1 MNLRG
6 GVTLITGGGH
16 RLGRAIALE
25 LAARGAN
32 VAIHYHRSELA
43 AAETEKRARALGVAS
58 MRAGADAADAGAV
71 RAMLDR
77 VRRTLGPV
85 DAWVA
90 GAGVFRRTP
99 PSAVA
104 PADWTDMMRGN
115 YETFRVP
122 AEQIAPAMI
131 ARGSGSIVAI
141 GDVAALRPWT
151 EYLPYCVSKSRLLH
165 RVRQLARQLAPA
177 VRVNAVLPGPV
188 LFPENYPDEARQRE
202 LANTLLG
209 REGSAADIARAVAFL
224 LENDYLTGTLLA
236 VDGGRLL
243 V

>member
-1 MNLRG
+1 MKLSAK
-6 GVTLITGGGH
+6 VALITGGGH

-32 VAIHYHRSELA
+32 VAVHYHRSED
-43 AAETEKRARALGVAS
+43 AAEETERRARAYGVDS
-58 MRAGADAADAGAV
+58 MRVGADAADAGAV
-71 RAMLDR
+71 RAMLDS
-77 VRRTLGPV
+77 VRHTLGPV

-99 PSAVA
+99 PGAVA
-104 PADWTDMMRGN
+104 AADWTDMMRGN
-115 YETFRVP
+115 YETFRIP
-122 AEQIAPAMI
+122 AEQIAPAMV
-131 ARGSGSIVAI
+131 ARRSGSIVAI

-151 EYLPYCVSKSRLLH
+151 DYLPYCVAKSRLVH
-165 RVRQLARQLAPA
+165 RVRQLARELAPA

-202 LANTLLG
+202 LTNTLLG

-224 LENDYLTGTLLA
+224 LENDYLTGTLLP

-243 V
+243 A